1 MRLIKAIE
9 EKGYFW
15 LDDNQEDKIQGT
27 LKIDKNGE
35 ILLELFGEISRSSTS
50 LINSDN
56 VDYYHINGIVD
67 NKYVT
72 LIGCYTRK
80 FKMLLPSGF
89 HEVLVSANMAIL
101 GVGYS
106 SDEELLF
113 EKVNFSFSDAD
124 EWFDVSGIDKKILKN
139 EEGGD
144 LGYQLHYTPQE
155 PIIFELLDGYSI
167 EVKFKASVNDID
179 KTHLNTIQESIV
191 LSIFSDVNKPLD
203 EFTEQIF
210 KLGQFLSFMTGR
222 LINLDSLN
230 GLSNIL
236 DSESN
241 EVSAKQ
247 YIYYSSVFNS
257 NESSSSK
264 MEEPLLKF
272 TEIRSINPDFF
283 KNWMLAYESLS
294 PALALYFAYQSGAY
308 RFLDSKFLALAQ
320 GLETFHRRTSS
331 ELSMSESDFEKML
344 SEIIDNCPATH
355 KKWLEMKLYFANELS
370 LRKRLQDLFEPYID
384 LFGSKKDIKNTVGKI
399 VTTRNY
405 LTHYNLE
412 LKKQASTGRDL
423 LKTVKSM
430 EVLFTIHFLAIIGM
444 DKEDIIKMTKTSP
457 ILMRQF
463 RYIKD

>member
-9 EKGYFW
+9 EKGCFW

-50 LINSDN
+50 LINSDD

-139 EEGGD
+139 DEGDEGGD

-179 KTHLNTIQESIV
+179 KTHLNTIQESI
-191 LSIFSDVNKPLD
+191 D
-203 EFTEQIF
+203 
-210 KLGQFLSFMTGR
+210 FL
-222 LINLDSLN
+222 
-230 GLSNIL
+230 
-236 DSESN
+236 
-241 EVSAKQ
+241 
-247 YIYYSSVFNS
+247 
-257 NESSSSK
+257 
-264 MEEPLLKF
+264 
-272 TEIRSINPDFF
+272 
-283 KNWMLAYESLS
+283 
-294 PALALYFAYQSGAY
+294 
-308 RFLDSKFLALAQ
+308 
-320 GLETFHRRTSS
+320 
-331 ELSMSESDFEKML
+331 
-344 SEIIDNCPATH
+344 
-355 KKWLEMKLYFANELS
+355 
-370 LRKRLQDLFEPYID
+370 
-384 LFGSKKDIKNTVGKI
+384 
-399 VTTRNY
+399 
-405 LTHYNLE
+405 
-412 LKKQASTGRDL
+412 
-423 LKTVKSM
+423 
-430 EVLFTIHFLAIIGM
+430 
-444 DKEDIIKMTKTSP
+444 
-457 ILMRQF
+457 
-463 RYIKD
+463 